1 MIDKNCRVTNV
12 PKCSRE
18 IHSSQFFVMCDD
30 FVKIGSIYQKK
41 SVFFSSFL
49 YLLISFGHKS

>member
-30 FVKIGSIYQKK
+30 FVKIGSIYRKK
-41 SVFFSSFL
+41 GGFL
-49 YLLISFGHKS
+49 ALFIISAD